1 VCSGYGAA
9 VTDGL
14 KLGVQFGYWTA
25 QPRPAR
31 ELVEI
36 ATAAEDLGYDSVWT
50 GESWSSDAFSPLAAV
65 AAATSRVRLCTG
77 IAQIAARTPT
87 AMAMH
92 AMTLDGLSEG
102 RAAVGI
108 GVSGPQVVEGW
119 YGRPFGQPLG
129 RTREYVAIMREA
141 LRREGPVAAPGPHYP
156 LPYSGEGSVGLGKPL
171 KMITHPL
178 RADVPIYLGAE
189 GPRNVALAFEIAD
202 GWVPLYWSPYRTD
215 AYTMPAVVPDGFEIS
230 VNVSVVLDDD
240 VAHALWPIKA
250 TLGFYIGGMGAKSRN
265 FHTEL
270 MARMGFEDEAY
281 KIQDLFFEGKR
292 DEAIMAVPD
301 AFADEISLVG
311 PKERIAERLD
321 AWRATPVTTLL
332 VGNRDPETLRLLADL
347 TQ

>member
-1 VCSGYGAA
+1 
-9 VTDGL
+9 
-14 KLGVQFGYWTA
+14 
-25 QPRPAR
+25 
-31 ELVEI
+31 
-36 ATAAEDLGYDSVWT
+36 
-50 GESWSSDAFSPLAAV
+50 
-65 AAATSRVRLCTG
+65 
-77 IAQIAARTPT
+77 
-87 AMAMH
+87 
-92 AMTLDGLSEG
+92 
-102 RAAVGI
+102 
-108 GVSGPQVVEGW
+108 
-119 YGRPFGQPLG
+119 
-129 RTREYVAIMREA
+129 
-141 LRREGPVAAPGPHYP
+141 
-156 LPYSGEGSVGLGKPL
+156 
-171 KMITHPL
+171 MITHPL

-189 GPRNVALAFEIAD
+189 GPKNVALAFEIAD

-215 AYTMPAVVPDGFEIS
+215 AYTMPAVVPDGFEIA

-240 VAHALWPIKA
+240 VSNALWPIKA

-321 AWRATPVTTLL
+321 VWRATPVTTLL

-347 TQ
+347 TR

>member
-1 VCSGYGAA
+1 LRL
-9 VTDGL
+9 VTDNL

-25 QPRPAR
+25 EPRPAR

-65 AAATSRVRLCTG
+65 AAATSRIRLCTG

-119 YGRPFGQPLG
+119 YGRPFGQPLA

-156 LPYSGEGSVGLGKPL
+156 LPYAGDGSVGLGKPL

-189 GPRNVALAFEIAD
+189 GPKNVALAFEIAD

-215 AYTMPAVVPDGFEIS
+215 AYAVPATVPENFEIA

-240 VAHALWPIKA
+240 VANALWPIKA

-321 AWRATPVTTLL
+321 AWRATPITTLL
-332 VGNRDPETLRLLADL
+332 VGNRDPETLKLLADL
-347 TQ
+347 TR